1 MNLQRKLYR
10 EKIEERMLFK
20 EEEEARDPFLHWPA
34 AFYEEK
40 NPEKR
45 ESLLLRRMQQE
56 EAERQIEEDRLS
68 VLYERYPVLKER
80 REKEGSSR
88 KQGLFSREA
97 PLVDLYMYSWMNILI
112 RGRNGIHFWNRK
124 SARKEVEKLLRNFH
138 FSLEEEGERCAPL
151 RRRELEG
158 FASFWIE
165 TCATDKSY
173 GSTVF
178 GLVRMKDSA
187 LSLKMAEEIGENLLF
202 IPEKL
207 GLDALAKPLRELFVE
222 VYTGKVKE
230 GEQCWQE
237 IIKR

>member
-10 EKIEERMLFK
+10 EKIEARMLFK
-20 EEEEARDPFLHWPA
+20 EEEEARDPFSNWPA

-45 ESLLLRRMQQE
+45 ESLVLLRMQQE

-138 FSLEEEGERCAPL
+138 FSLEEEEERCAPL
-151 RRRELEG
+151 RSRELEC
-158 FASFWIE
+158 FASFWI
-165 TCATDKSY
+165 
-173 GSTVF
+173 
-178 GLVRMKDSA
+178 
-187 LSLKMAEEIGENLLF
+187 
-202 IPEKL
+202 
-207 GLDALAKPLRELFVE
+207 
-222 VYTGKVKE
+222 
-230 GEQCWQE
+230 
-237 IIKR
+237 